1 MKTLDQFKNE
11 NADWLENVISDFV
24 SEMEWDEGMINH
36 PDDYFIDTLYI
47 ARDKCQ
53 DEELAGEVKNYIES
67 EVINRLRCQS

>member
-36 PDDYFIDTLYI
+36 PSDYFTDTLYI
-47 ARDKCQ
+47 AREKCQ
-53 DEELAGEVKNYIES
+53 DEELALEVKNYIES
-67 EVINRLRCQS
+67 EVIIKLK